1 MHTFLDALCQRDVI
15 VYELDKGS
23 HNFTINRFC
32 AVQPSTYPYV
42 IVSNTTEVNRRK
54 IIELAPEVSSA
65 EETEALLELVQ
76 WKIFVQSCQAP
87 CDNFTKLETLLGNFC
102 PNSSCRF
109 SDRIDEILQRMPDCS
124 CSSCSSFTKSF
135 IISKWGIFLA
145 LGILSLIGN
154 IIVIFDK
161 ITRLR
166 KSQNKG
172 KEVQI
177 YYILVLNLAT
187 ADLLMG
193 IYLTAVAFEI
203 RHKVYHSQF
212 FSNPEICNVLGVI
225 NALSTQVSI
234 TVLLIISIYRLVGV
248 VYPYRNQHVKV
259 VVSLL
264 PITWVL
270 WLIIAILP
278 LIPLDPLK
286 TSFTFGLAKQQM
298 LEIDSLIDFM
308 HFTPLLERIL
318 NLVNVT
324 HYPEVH
330 SVLLTIIQFPTV
342 SVLQKATAV
351 LGLVNF
357 STEGWSLV
365 GYYDL
370 QYACATNFFLTA
382 ENQGRRLNL
391 FTLSFVIYNFMST
404 IAIFITYV
412 LVTCKI
418 SGTVFAAH
426 ICNGISLGKRSLQ
439 KNLPNSELRSNEN
452 RQVLNRI
459 SFIILTNLFCWLP
472 LCIAAL
478 VIGNVHVGTSDARDV
493 LRYVLSIQT
502 AMLLIVPFNSIL
514 NPYIYSYHLFKALF
528 AKMRKKITF

>member
-1 MHTFLDALCQRDVI
+1 M
-15 VYELDKGS
+15 
-23 HNFTINRFC
+23 NRFC
-32 AVQPSTYPYV
+32 AVQPSTYV
-42 IVSNTTEVNRRK
+42 IVSNTTEVNQMK
-54 IIELAPEVSSA
+54 IIELAPEVSNA
-65 EETEALLELVQ
+65 EDAEALLDLVQ
-76 WKIFVQSCQAP
+76 WKIFVQSCRQP
-87 CDNFTKLETLLGNFC
+87 SDNFTKLETVLGNFC

-124 CSSCSSFTKSF
+124 CSSCSNFTKSF

-145 LGILSLIGN
+145 LGILCLIGN

-161 ITRLR
+161 ITSLR

-177 YYILVLNLAT
+177 YYILVLNLAI
-187 ADLLMG
+187 ADWLMG

-212 FSNPEICNVLGVI
+212 FSNPGICNVLGVL

-248 VYPYRNQHVKV
+248 AYPYRNQHVKV
-259 VVSLL
+259 VVSSLI
-264 PITWVL
+264 ITWVL

-286 TSFTFGLAKQQM
+286 TSFTFGLAKQRM
-298 LEIDSLIDFM
+298 LENDTLIDFM
-308 HFTPLLERIL
+308 HFTPVLERIL

-330 SVLLTIIQFPTV
+330 SVLLAIIQFPTV
-342 SVLQKATAV
+342 SVLEKATAV

-357 STEGWSLV
+357 DTERWSLV

-370 QYACATNFFLTA
+370 QYACATNFFLTG
-382 ENQGRRLNL
+382 EGRKSNF
-391 FTLSFVIYNFMST
+391 FTLSFVIYNFMTT
-404 IAIFITYV
+404 IAILITYV
-412 LVTCKI
+412 LVTCKL
-418 SGTVFAAH
+418 SGTVFVAH
-426 ICNGISLGKRSLQ
+426 ICNGCSPGKRSLQ
-439 KNLPNSELRSNEN
+439 KNLPHSELRSNEN
-452 RQVLNRI
+452 RHVLNRI

-472 LCIAAL
+472 LCIAAI

-514 NPYIYSYHLFKALF
+514 NPHIYSYHLWKALF

>member
-1 MHTFLDALCQRDVI
+1 MI
-15 VYELDKGS
+15 VYELDKGI
-23 HNFTINRFC
+23 HNFTMNRFC
-32 AVQPSTYPYV
+32 AVQSFTYV

-54 IIELAPEVSSA
+54 IIELAPRVTSPVDA
-65 EETEALLELVQ
+65 EALLELVQ
-76 WKIFVQSCQAP
+76 WKIFVQSCREP
-87 CDNFTKLETLLGNFC
+87 CDNVTKLETLLGNFC
-102 PNSSCRF
+102 PDSSCRF
-109 SDRIDEILQRMPDCS
+109 TDRIDEILQRFPDCF
-124 CSSCSSFTKSF
+124 CSSCSSFTESF

-145 LGILSLIGN
+145 LGILCLIGN
-154 IIVIFDK
+154 TIVIFDRL
-161 ITRLR
+161 ISLR

-172 KEVQI
+172 KEVQT
-177 YYILVLNLAT
+177 YNILVLNLAT

-264 PITWVL
+264 IITWVL

-298 LEIDSLIDFM
+298 LENDSIIDFL
-308 HFTPLLERIL
+308 HFTPVLERIL

-324 HYPEVH
+324 HYPEIR

-342 SVLQKATAV
+342 SVLEKATAV
-351 LGLVNF
+351 LGLANF
-357 STEGWSLV
+357 NTEKWSLV

-370 QYACATNFFLTA
+370 QYACATNFFLTG
-382 ENQGRRLNL
+382 ENPVRKFNF
-391 FTLSFVIYNFMST
+391 FTLSFVIYNFMTT
-404 IAIFITYV
+404 IVILITYI

-418 SGTVFAAH
+418 SGRVFAAH
-426 ICNGISLGKRSLQ
+426 ICDGCSPGKRSLR
-439 KNLPNSELRSNEN
+439 KNVPISELRSNEN
-452 RQVLNRI
+452 RHVLKRI
-459 SFIILTNLFCWLP
+459 SVIILTNLFCWLP
-472 LCIAAL
+472 LCIAAI
-478 VIGNVHVGTSDARDV
+478 VIGNVRVDTSDGRDV
-493 LRYVLSIQT
+493 LRQALSIQT
-502 AMLLIVPFNSIL
+502 AMLLIVPFNSFL
-514 NPYIYSYHLFKALF
+514 NPYIYSYHLWKALF
-528 AKMRKKITF
+528 VKMREKIIFLK

>member
-1 MHTFLDALCQRDVI
+1 MHTFLGALCQRDVI
-15 VYELDKGS
+15 VYELDKES
-23 HNFTINRFC
+23 HNFTMNRSC
-32 AVQPSTYPYV
+32 AGQPSTYV

-54 IIELAPEVSSA
+54 IIELAPGVSSA
-65 EETEALLELVQ
+65 EDAEALLELVQ
-76 WKIFVQSCQAP
+76 WKIFVPSCREL
-87 CDNFTKLETLLGNFC
+87 CDNFTKLETVLENFC
-102 PNSSCRF
+102 PNSPCRF
-109 SDRIDEILQRMPDCS
+109 SDRIDEVLQRMPDCS

-135 IISKWGIFLA
+135 IISKWEIFLA
-145 LGILSLIGN
+145 LGIMCLIGN

-161 ITRLR
+161 ITSLK

-177 YYILVLNLAT
+177 YYILVLNLAI

-212 FSNPEICNVLGVI
+212 FNNPVICNVLGVL

-259 VVSLL
+259 VVSSLI
-264 PITWVL
+264 ITWVL

-278 LIPLDPLK
+278 LITLDPLK
-286 TSFTFGLAKQQM
+286 TTFTFGLAKQRM
-298 LEIDSLIDFM
+298 LENDTLIDFM
-308 HFTPLLERIL
+308 HFTPVLERIL

-330 SVLLTIIQFPTV
+330 SVLLAIIQFPTV
-342 SVLQKATAV
+342 SVLEKAAAV

-357 STEGWSLV
+357 DTEKWSLV

-370 QYACATNFFLTA
+370 QYACATNFFLTG
-382 ENQGRRLNL
+382 ESQGRKSNF
-391 FTLSFVIYNFMST
+391 FTLSFVLYNFMT
-404 IAIFITYV
+404 TLAILITYV
-412 LVTCKI
+412 LVTCKL
-418 SGTVFAAH
+418 SGTVFVAH
-426 ICNGISLGKRSLQ
+426 ICNGCSPGKKSLQ
-439 KNLPNSELRSNEN
+439 KNLPNSELRLNEN

-459 SFIILTNLFCWLP
+459 SSIVLTNLFCWLP

-478 VIGNVHVGTSDARDV
+478 VIGNVHVGTSDARNV

-502 AMLLIVPFNSIL
+502 AMLLVVPLNSIL
-514 NPYIYSYHLFKALF
+514 NPYIYSYHLWKALF

>member
-1 MHTFLDALCQRDVI
+1 M
-15 VYELDKGS
+15 
-23 HNFTINRFC
+23 NRFC
-32 AVQPSTYPYV
+32 AVQPTTYV

-54 IIELAPEVSSA
+54 IIELAPKISCA
-65 EETEALLELVQ
+65 EDAEALLELVQ
-76 WKIFVQSCQAP
+76 WKIFVQSCRQP

-109 SDRIDEILQRMPDCS
+109 SDRIDEILHRMPDCF
-124 CSSCSSFTKSF
+124 CSSCSSFTESF

-145 LGILSLIGN
+145 LGILCLIGN

-161 ITRLR
+161 ITSLR

-203 RHKVYHSQF
+203 RHKVYHSRF
-212 FSNPEICNVLGVI
+212 FSNPGICNVLGVI

-248 VYPYRNQHVKV
+248 VYPYKNQHVKV

-264 PITWVL
+264 TINWVL

-286 TSFTFGLAKQQM
+286 TSFTFGLAKQRK
-298 LEIDSLIDFM
+298 LENDSLIDFL
-308 HFTPLLERIL
+308 HFTPVFQRIL

-324 HYPEVH
+324 HYPEIR

-342 SVLQKATAV
+342 SVLEKATAV

-357 STEGWSLV
+357 NTEGWSLV

-370 QYACATNFFLTA
+370 QYACATNFFLTG
-382 ENQGRRLNL
+382 ESQGRKFNH
-391 FTLSFVIYNFMST
+391 FTLSFVIYNFMTT
-404 IAIFITYV
+404 IAILITYI

-426 ICNGISLGKRSLQ
+426 ICDGCSPGKRSLQ
-439 KNLPNSELRSNEN
+439 KNLPINELRSNEN
-452 RQVLNRI
+452 RHVLNRI
-459 SFIILTNLFCWLP
+459 SVIILTNLFCWLP

-478 VIGNVHVGTSDARDV
+478 VIGRAPVVTSDGRDI

-502 AMLLIVPFNSIL
+502 AMLLVVPLNSIL
-514 NPYIYSYHLFKALF
+514 NPYIYSYHLWKALF
-528 AKMRKKITF
+528 DKMRKKITFY